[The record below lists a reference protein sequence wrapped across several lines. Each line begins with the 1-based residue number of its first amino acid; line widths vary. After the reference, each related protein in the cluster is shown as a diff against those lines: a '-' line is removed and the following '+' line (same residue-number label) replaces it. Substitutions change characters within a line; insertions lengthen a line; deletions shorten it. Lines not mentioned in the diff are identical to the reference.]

1 MEKEN
6 NSLIGARG
14 GFTLVEITLA
24 LMVAAIGL
32 LAVFGLIGDSLR
44 ANTKTLDDTVA
55 ATFAESVFSAI
66 YANRW
71 EAREYNI
78 LMADGQ
84 SFWDHGDGEG
94 STVIRVAS
102 GEDDIHTNKYTY
114 NAIDYYTLRYCLE
127 ILESKTAP
135 ASTDGENVWRSWRL
149 RVWVGEFADTSRE
162 NAYEFYSEQYRF
174 IDPYIYYEGG
184 SYDGSNGS

>member
-1 MEKEN
+1 MKKETKDLKFA
-6 NSLIGARG
+6 SG

-44 ANTKTLDDTVA
+44 ANTKTLDDTIA

-66 YANRW
+66 YAYPW
-71 EAREYNI
+71 DADQYNI

-84 SFWDHGDGEG
+84 SFWDHGAGSG
-94 STVIRVAS
+94 STVIHRAT
-102 GEDDIHTNKYTY
+102 GPDDIRTNKYTY

-127 ILESKTAP
+127 ILESRPAP
-135 ASTDGENVWRSWRL
+135 ASTAGQDVWRSWRL
-149 RVWVGEFADTSRE
+149 RVWIGEFADTSPE

-174 IDPYIYYEGG
+174 VDPYTYYEGG
-184 SYDGSNGS
+184 SYDGSD